1 MDDNNNKNQP
11 GQTASD
17 YQKILDEYAASIK
30 PETTSDTVAPDE
42 VTTVKLDE
50 VKDTANEKAFLKDI
64 NNPQLESPVH
74 PSLAA
79 NLEAD
84 DDYPQMPSN
93 EPEKIPLI
101 NPPKNDF
108 VSPTPPTPVQEP
120 VKTPEQIKSEIDK
133 ILATDTT
140 PDQPFDDAHQSPRLN
155 IFKILFIISLIT
167 FLGVAGV
174 LAYTLFLNP
183 STSDKK
189 VDSNQQSTVTP
200 TSTVSSGSCELNG
213 SVYQIGESFASAD
226 GCNTCSCQSADV
238 ITCTEKACSI
248 TPEVIPATKSASITP
263 IKTTISP
270 TKPATSSTKIS
281 PTTKLSNPAI
291 GE

>member
-30 PETTSDTVAPDE
+30 PEPITNTAASEE
-42 VTTVKLDE
+42 VKTVKLDE
-50 VKDTANEKAFLKDI
+50 IKDSSNEKAFLKDV

-79 NLEAD
+79 NLEVD
-84 DDYPQMPSN
+84 DDYPKIPSS
-93 EPEKIPLI
+93 EPEKNSPI
-101 NPPKNDF
+101 NSIKNDF
-108 VSPTPPTPVQEP
+108 VPPTPPTPVQEP
-120 VKTPEQIKSEIDK
+120 AKTPEQIKSEIDR
-133 ILATDTT
+133 ILATDTI
-140 PDQPFDDAHQSPRLN
+140 PNQSPNDTPESPKLN

-174 LAYTLFLNP
+174 LAYTLLLNP

-189 VDSNQQSTVTP
+189 TDPGQQSIVTP
-200 TSTVSSGSCELNG
+200 TSTVSNGSCELNG
-213 SVYQIGESFASAD
+213 NIYQIGESFASAD

-263 IKTTISP
+263 VKTTTSP
-270 TKPATSSTKIS
+270 TKSATSSTKIA
-281 PTTKLSNPAI
+281 PTTKIPNPAI